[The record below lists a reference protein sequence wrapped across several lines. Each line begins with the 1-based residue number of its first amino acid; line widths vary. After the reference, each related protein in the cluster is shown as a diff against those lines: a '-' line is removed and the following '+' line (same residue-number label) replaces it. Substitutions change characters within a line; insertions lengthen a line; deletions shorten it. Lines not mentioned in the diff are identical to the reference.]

1 MKKLSLADLQ
11 KAKERGLSVVDQDG
25 IEVRLPKPKPEP
37 KPEPKAPPPQ
47 KDHQAEIAAV
57 VDRMAE
63 AVLAMVKANQLTAEN
78 IAALA
83 STMKVEPAKP
93 AKPRSWSF
101 DVEYDERG
109 RTKTINAT
117 PKM

>member
-1 MKKLSLADLQ
+1 MKKLSLSDLQ
-11 KAKERGLSVVDQDG
+11 KAKERGLSVVDKDG
-25 IEVRLPKPKPEP
+25 IEVRLPKPEPKPDP
-37 KPEPKAPPPQ
+37 KPEPAPPP

-63 AVLAMVKANQLTAEN
+63 AVMAMVKANQLTAEN

-83 STMKVEPAKP
+83 SAMKVEPAKP
-93 AKPRSWSF
+93 VKPRSWSF

>member
-1 MKKLSLADLQ
+1 
-11 KAKERGLSVVDQDG
+11 
-25 IEVRLPKPKPEP
+25 PKPEP